1 MKCRLSTRQKVM
13 VRRGFKF
20 RSKPKFP
27 SPVSDKE
34 MPEFSQSKSAWSKFS
49 KAYVDLLCSGVLVG
63 GTLNQYK
70 KHPPRRKYAKRGEGN
85 SNTLGE
91 QTRDLI
97 AALKQCLN
105 NEPSLEHL
113 WSALQATVAQTVPH
127 RTKKSGP
134 KKKKLKSV
142 GSKPPA
148 DTCGTDEKVL
158 WWTDETGHKR
168 AYTINQRG
176 WWTWVPDVPTS
187 ASHHHPANR
196 AAGHKG
202 EPNQGRLGTWISGV
216 RSTDWATQPVPKLIS
231 FPKIR
236 DSLKLGQKIEGNVV
250 EIWSPDVLD
259 ELNTLWSCFGKTE
272 GLTAILFGEAR
283 AQNPEATS
291 ARLSVTR
298 GSFGPK
304 LEEGSLLR
312 IGPGQGPWLPGS
324 KKVDIST
331 IPTVQRETLRVAAPS
346 FFRVPFIG
354 DRREDS
360 PTLIVQALASLAE
373 APLHDFLGGRWNAQ
387 ETKDGKQLV
396 AFLRLK
402 SSTVAKLKPL
412 SGQSGLFFT
421 HINPKDKTEF
431 HPFWIQRNSQENDET
446 YFRRVAALQKERAQ
460 PMIFRF
466 GSGANLGFCKKPSDV
481 SPEKVRMHVAQGVPR
496 AWGIG
501 DLESFLQSQAWSE
514 ISDLVRKRNS
524 WTFRAKA
531 PKDNATT
538 ASWHY
543 DIGSSDSTDWT
554 ITIQVAVRAPQA
566 PQKNVSLRGPRRE
579 VTLKEF
585 WPAAK
590 VSDPEELPQ
599 AKSPTDSQKPAGVSP
614 AATEGVRSSARDR
627 SQRSRSPK
635 RSDEVAPTIPDTQ
648 EDESKEDENIGKTE
662 ESRPPKKQRLVE
674 PSDPQEALSSFGWQQ
689 WDQYGNGDC
698 FFRHVSVFVN
708 KANTQPAVQDSQHH
722 AAWIRAQT
730 CQHIKKHSRR
740 YAELFSGKSAFDA
753 WLTNAAKPTSWADGR
768 TIQAASEKLGC
779 PVVIW
784 NKDGNTYTRYV
795 IAPKFS

>member
-1 MKCRLSTRQKVM
+1 M
-13 VRRGFKF
+13 
-20 RSKPKFP
+20 
-27 SPVSDKE
+27 
-34 MPEFSQSKSAWSKFS
+34 
-49 KAYVDLLCSGVLVG
+49 
-63 GTLNQYK
+63 
-70 KHPPRRKYAKRGEGN
+70 
-85 SNTLGE
+85 
-91 QTRDLI
+91 
-97 AALKQCLN
+97 
-105 NEPSLEHL
+105 
-113 WSALQATVAQTVPH
+113 
-127 RTKKSGP
+127 
-134 KKKKLKSV
+134 
-142 GSKPPA
+142 
-148 DTCGTDEKVL
+148 
-158 WWTDETGHKR
+158 
-168 AYTINQRG
+168 
-176 WWTWVPDVPTS
+176 
-187 ASHHHPANR
+187 
-196 AAGHKG
+196 
-202 EPNQGRLGTWISGV
+202 

-402 SSTVAKLKPL
+402 SSTVDKLKPL

-662 ESRPPKKQRLVE
+662 ESRPP
-674 PSDPQEALSSFGWQQ
+674 
-689 WDQYGNGDC
+689 
-698 FFRHVSVFVN
+698 
-708 KANTQPAVQDSQHH
+708 
-722 AAWIRAQT
+722 
-730 CQHIKKHSRR
+730 
-740 YAELFSGKSAFDA
+740 
-753 WLTNAAKPTSWADGR
+753 
-768 TIQAASEKLGC
+768 
-779 PVVIW
+779 
-784 NKDGNTYTRYV
+784 
-795 IAPKFS
+795 